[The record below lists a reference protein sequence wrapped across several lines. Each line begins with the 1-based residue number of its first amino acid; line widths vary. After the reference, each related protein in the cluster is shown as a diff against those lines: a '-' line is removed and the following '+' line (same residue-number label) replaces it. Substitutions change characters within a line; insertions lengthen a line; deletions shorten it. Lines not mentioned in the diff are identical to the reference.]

1 MALTELN
8 QQTPFKASADIV
20 HGSFFHSQNFSEGCA
35 AKTAD
40 QAEKTQP

>member
-8 QQTPFKASADIV
+8 QQTPFKTSADTV
-20 HGSFFHSQNFSEGCA
+20 HGSSFHSQNFSEGCA